1 MEQVPMLLDLSV
13 DGDSPDKL
21 NTSRFG
27 NSRDRNSYDINSIYI
42 EEDDDTGTKTRNRN
56 NISVQD
62 TQVPDHH
69 TLDQF

>member
-1 MEQVPMLLDLSV
+1 MLLDLSV

-42 EEDDDTGTKTRNRN
+42 EEDDETGTKTRNRN

-69 TLDQF
+69 TLDQFEDI